1 MSKTKNRLGYDVCII
16 LLAVIF
22 SGCTVTDHPRARI
35 GSYAG
40 SFATFTDDNSLGHHN
55 FGSFLGERNG
65 VAYTA
70 RGGHIDI
77 AHLRIAADNVYYL
90 YNKVY
95 HHLQSGDT
103 DFTYKLNTDPSV
115 FAVHISYP
123 PDFKTLSESERQRII
138 DEVSLELA
146 QYFTWQMVSWH
157 EVLTWFGMT
166 FYGLPQFN
174 SAFSWEDNYSNLLG
188 VVLGA
193 RAVRYQFGN
202 YNDGMTIGLI
212 VELRK
217 LGIQP
222 ASIAKESS
230 EKMRGRWFTD
240 GMGVKVLM
248 RNMDLGLDD
257 GYVSPVLVPD
267 ICPESLPAPYR
278 IPRLTSAAKY
288 GFSVNLDIKCREAA
302 GHRCLDIIYP
312 DGQDGRVH
320 PSIHLQA
327 IMQVA
332 RNQALEKGFDV
343 VPKTGKFEFEPLLSD
358 RKLNGDNR
366 LANSVVR

>member
-1 MSKTKNRLGYDVCII
+1 
-16 LLAVIF
+16 
-22 SGCTVTDHPRARI
+22 
-35 GSYAG
+35 
-40 SFATFTDDNSLGHHN
+40 
-55 FGSFLGERNG
+55 
-65 VAYTA
+65 
-70 RGGHIDI
+70 
-77 AHLRIAADNVYYL
+77 
-90 YNKVY
+90 
-95 HHLQSGDT
+95 
-103 DFTYKLNTDPSV
+103 
-115 FAVHISYP
+115 
-123 PDFKTLSESERQRII
+123 
-138 DEVSLELA
+138 
-146 QYFTWQMVSWH
+146 
-157 EVLTWFGMT
+157 
-166 FYGLPQFN
+166 
-174 SAFSWEDNYSNLLG
+174 LG

-312 DGQDGRVH
+312 DGQDGLIH
-320 PSIHLQA
+320 PSIHLRA

-343 VPKTGKFEFEPLLSD
+343 VPKTQKSEPLLSD
-358 RKLNGDNR
+358 SRLNKDSLLVDYVAR
-366 LANSVVR
+366 